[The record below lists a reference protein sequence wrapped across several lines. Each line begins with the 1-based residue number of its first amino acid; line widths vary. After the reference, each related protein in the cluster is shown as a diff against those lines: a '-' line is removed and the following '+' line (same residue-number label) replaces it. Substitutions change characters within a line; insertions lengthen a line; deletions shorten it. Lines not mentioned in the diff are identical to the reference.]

1 MEQTAASLLDN
12 LGLLHHVQAR
22 LELLVAQ
29 RLLVARP
36 LLLLKL
42 FHATNK
48 VANELQRL
56 PVRTFLGEGGVD
68 EAADVVEPGAWLW

>member
-1 MEQTAASLLDN
+1 MEQTAASLLHN

-68 EAADVVEPGAWLW
+68 EAADVVEPSALLW